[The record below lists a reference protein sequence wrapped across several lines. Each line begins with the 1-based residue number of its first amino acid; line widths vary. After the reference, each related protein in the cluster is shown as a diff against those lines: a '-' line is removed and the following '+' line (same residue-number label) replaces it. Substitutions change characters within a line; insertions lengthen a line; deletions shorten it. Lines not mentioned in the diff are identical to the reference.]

1 MEIAVGSTNPVK
13 VDAVERVLE
22 SHNCACNADSDCD
35 HGSETDCSC
44 DCPALDPPAT
54 PVAVDSG
61 VPEQPWSVEET
72 ITGARNRAR
81 RAYDTTMADY
91 AVGLEGGVARF
102 DGVDGLSLVMW
113 AAVTDGTRVEVG
125 SGPTLRLPDEIAAR
139 LENGEELGPV
149 MDDVLDTTG
158 IAEAEGAAGVL
169 TDGLTDR
176 TRALSEAVACAFGPF
191 LTSYYDTP

>member
-13 VDAVERVLE
+13 VDAVERTLE
-22 SHNCACNADSDCD
+22 SH
-35 HGSETDCSC
+35 
-44 DCPALDPPAT
+44 ALLEPTVT

-61 VPEQPWSVEET
+61 VPEQPWSVAET
-72 ITGARNRAR
+72 STGARNRAR
-81 RAYDTTMADY
+81 RAYEAGAFDRTDEGATEEVTVAPDY

-102 DGVDGLSLVMW
+102 DGVDGLSLIMW
-113 AAVTDGTRVEVG
+113 AAVTDGDRLEVG
-125 SGPTLRLPDEIAAR
+125 SGPSLRLPDEVACR

-158 IAEAEGAAGVL
+158 IAETNGAAGVL

-176 TRALSEAVACAFGPF
+176 TRALGAGVACAFGPF
-191 LTSYYDTP
+191 LTAYYDD